1 MSKKVKDLMIR
12 SSECAQVSED
22 RTLYDAVVMLAATR
36 ERSSR
41 LDYRPRVVL
50 VYDKQYRIVGSLRHA
65 DMLRTLVSVDGQP
78 TDRPGSSPAFFERV
92 EACRTALSGVFE
104 KAHNISVKETMYVY
118 SENEF
123 IDEEV
128 PLEEGICRLMAGPYL
143 NLVVMSGAATT
154 GILRL
159 SDVFSMICDDIKR
172 AGLR

>member
-1 MSKKVKDLMIR
+1 MRRQLVSKKVKDLMVR

-36 ERSSR
+36 QRSDR

-65 DMLRTLVSVDGQP
+65 DMLRALVSVNG
-78 TDRPGSSPAFFERV
+78 SPAFFERV

-104 KAHNISVKETMYVY
+104 TARDICVKDAMYVY

-128 PLEEGICRLMAGPYL
+128 SLEEGICRLMAGPYL
-143 NLVVMSGAATT
+143 NLVVLSGATTT
-154 GILRL
+154 GIVRL

-172 AGLR
+172 SGLK

>member
-1 MSKKVKDLMIR
+1 VSKKVRDYMIR

-22 RTLYDAVVMLAATR
+22 RSLYDAVVMLAATR

-65 DMLRTLVSVDGQP
+65 DMLRALLSSNG
-78 TDRPGSSPAFFERV
+78 SPAYFERV
-92 EACRTALSGVFE
+92 EACRTAISGVFE
-104 KAHNISVKETMYVY
+104 MARTISVKDAMYVY
-118 SENEF
+118 TENEF

-128 PLEEGICRLMAGPYL
+128 SLEEGVCRLMAGPYL
-143 NLVVMSGAATT
+143 NLVVMSGKTTT

-172 AGLR
+172 SGLR